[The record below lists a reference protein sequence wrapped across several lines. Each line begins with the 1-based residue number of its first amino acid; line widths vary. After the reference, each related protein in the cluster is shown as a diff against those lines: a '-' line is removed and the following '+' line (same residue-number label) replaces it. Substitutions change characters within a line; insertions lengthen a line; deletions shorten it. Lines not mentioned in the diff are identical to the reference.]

1 MFNTPTTMFF
11 RRLHVLT
18 AAGVT
23 IHVALEHLEKTE
35 VDPVFRQT
43 LEDCLQDLMA
53 GHSISACFAR
63 HPRYFSTLATELI
76 STGERTG
83 GLVTVFDY
91 IATYQE
97 RHIKRI
103 HQVVAAL
110 IYPTLLFLVMLG
122 VTWLYVY
129 ILAGKNSVLFANLGE
144 ATPWPTRVLT
154 SAASV
159 MGSPKFLVLTCGGFL
174 LIFFVVRRAL
184 TDNLHL
190 RRWAHRMSFR
200 IPLLGPVFL
209 QIETAR
215 MVDVLASTLT
225 VGLPLTEALRC
236 ARKVCQNVYF
246 KEALSGVSQAVI
258 QGESLTD
265 AFDANLKLPTYVL
278 ALVEVGE
285 AAGVMEEVLGRA
297 SVMLDGEVEDASD
310 RMVQILEPLL
320 LSLGG
325 FAAAFVAV
333 ATFLPIIRLMTTF

>member
-1 MFNTPTTMFF
+1 MFF

-18 AAGVT
+18 AAGVA

-35 VDPVFRQT
+35 VDPDFRQT
-43 LEDCLQDLMA
+43 LEDCVQDLVA
-53 GHSISACFAR
+53 GHSIAACFAR
-63 HPRYFSTLATELI
+63 HPRYFSTLVTELI

-83 GLVTVFDY
+83 GLVAVFDY

-97 RHIKRI
+97 RHLKRI

-110 IYPTLLFLVMLG
+110 IYPSLLFLVMLG

-129 ILAGKNSVLFANLGE
+129 ILAGKNSVLFASLGE

-154 SAASV
+154 GTAAV
-159 MGSPKFLVLTCGGFL
+159 IGNPKFLVLTFGGLLSLFFL
-174 LIFFVVRRAL
+174 FRRAL
-184 TDNLHL
+184 LDNLHL
-190 RRWAHRMSFR
+190 RRWVHRVYFR

-215 MVDVLASTLT
+215 MVDVLASTLR

-236 ARKVCQNVYF
+236 ARKVCRNVYF
-246 KEALSGVSQAVI
+246 KEALSRVSGAVI
-258 QGESLTD
+258 GGESLTR
-265 AFDANLKLPTYVL
+265 AMAANLKLPSYVL
-278 ALVEVGE
+278 ALIEVGE
-285 AAGVMEEVLGRA
+285 AAGVMEEILGRA
-297 SVMLDGEVEDASD
+297 SAMLDSEVEDATD

-333 ATFLPIIRLMTTF
+333 ATFLPIIRLMTAF